1 MRARRYTLVI
11 ANRQTGAVRR
21 LTISLWPTLGV
32 VAGLFSLPVLICLRA
47 RWSASATINDLQS
60 TNATLQVEN
69 SSYREATGQ
78 LAGQISALQSA
89 VDQLCE
95 RATVDPTASRAMD
108 KLPAIVRSRAMGGNS
123 PIADARRAAF
133 A

>member
-32 VAGLFSLPVLICLRA
+32 VAGLFSLPVLIGLGA

-60 TNATLQVEN
+60 TNATLQVV
-69 SSYREATGQ
+69 G
-78 LAGQISALQSA
+78 
-89 VDQLCE
+89 V
-95 RATVDPTASRAMD
+95 
-108 KLPAIVRSRAMGGNS
+108 K
-123 PIADARRAAF
+123 
-133 A
+133 